1 MNDYNI
7 CILTR
12 KYINLHRKNHNKN
25 KVFSVKHTK
34 KDMSS
39 ILVTIIAAI
48 AVVGFFALA
57 MSLTYIFK
65 GHHIQ
70 SEISTNPNMQKMGI
84 KCAVQE
90 TREDMGLNDCDEDN
104 LCSGNCA
111 GCDIDHTE
119 SKKTSTPNTVQRD
132 E

>member
-1 MNDYNI
+1 MICYNI
-7 CILTR
+7 CKINC
-12 KYINLHRKNHNKN
+12 KYINLHSKNQLK
-25 KVFSVKHTK
+25 TK
-34 KDMSS
+34 FLTKAMSTLL
-39 ILVTIIAAI
+39 ITIIAAI

-57 MSLTYIFK
+57 MSLTYLIK

-104 LCSGNCA
+104 ICTGNCA
-111 GCDIDHTE
+111 GCDITH
-119 SKKTSTPNTVQRD
+119 S
-132 E
+132 